1 MAVSSCRQPVGSA
14 TLYYCSATTECTP
27 VGTTALA
34 SWARRESR
42 IPNGQVST
50 QPRSGC
56 PGGTGCGRLGRWTRD
71 TLKPV
76 PPRILGSRFP
86 CFELLKSVVSVSQ
99 DSRVSL
105 RLFRFPVPLL
115 WETMSQS
122 ELRFSRQKKVP
133 PLDFSDFQGRGR
145 GRRLSSRSS
154 GLYTSNLTMPRN
166 IFCPNFKQKY
176 NITFGHWGYCR
187 NLEKKRAP
195 VGSGEIAQW
204 LRVRFLEP
212 MCQFIITSRGSD
224 VRGHQHTHIC
234 TQYLTR
240 T

>member
-14 TLYYCSATTECTP
+14 TLYYCSATTACTP

-42 IPNGQVST
+42 IPNGQVSS

-56 PGGTGCGRLGRWTRD
+56 PNGTGCGRLGRWTRD

-86 CFELLKSVVSVSQ
+86 SFELLKSVVSVSQ

-105 RLFRFPVPLL
+105 CLFRFPVPLL

-122 ELRFSRQKKVP
+122 ELRFSRQKKGP
-133 PLDFSDFQGRGR
+133 SPLTFQTFRGGGAGCLPDR
-145 GRRLSSRSS
+145 VGCTPL
-154 GLYTSNLTMPRN
+154 TNLTMPRN
-166 IFCPNFKQKY
+166 IFSPNFKQKY
-176 NITFGHWGYCR
+176 NITFGH
-187 NLEKKRAP
+187 
-195 VGSGEIAQW
+195 
-204 LRVRFLEP
+204 
-212 MCQFIITSRGSD
+212 
-224 VRGHQHTHIC
+224 
-234 TQYLTR
+234 
-240 T
+240 